1 MLAAPAVSPLDSE
14 SHRCRQVC
22 KDQYWLEAKVA
33 LGYCWFF
40 DAMFKLGDAYVHQV
54 FVGRVP
60 RNLPRRSVG
69 SLVLN
74 AVAIL
79 HLLV

>member
-40 DAMFKLGDAYVHQV
+40 DAMFKLGDAYVH
-54 FVGRVP
+54 
-60 RNLPRRSVG
+60 
-69 SLVLN
+69 
-74 AVAIL
+74 
-79 HLLV
+79 